1 MFHDLTTTTRTS
13 SIGSTVA
20 TTGARLLAASGLAM
34 GLSLSSAVPASAA
47 VDVYTDA
54 RGDLSGGADIRRVR
68 VANGEDFVRVK
79 VKHDDLR
86 RSYRSGSSLGVFL
99 DTDRERNGAEYVFL
113 GGTFAGTDYALLKA
127 DGWKAASRRAVPL
140 RCGYRMRLDF
150 AQDTA
155 IVTMDRGCLANPGAV
170 RVEVRTGH
178 DMGPDGGGTARD
190 WLGAKRDFTPWVK
203 RG

>member
-1 MFHDLTTTTRTS
+1 MFHHLSTTTAPTS
-13 SIGSTVA
+13 ATTVV
-20 TTGARLLAASGLAM
+20 TTGARLFAATGLAL
-34 GLSLSSAVPASAA
+34 GLSLTSAGPASAA
-47 VDVYTDA
+47 VDVFADA
-54 RGDLSGGADIRRVR
+54 RGDMAGGADIHRVR

-99 DTDRERNGAEYVFL
+99 DTDRDRSGAEYVFL
-113 GGTFAGTDYALLKA
+113 GGTFEGSDYALLRA

-150 AQDTA
+150 AKDTA
-155 IVTMDRGCLANPGAV
+155 IVTMDRGCLADPGAV
-170 RVEVRTGH
+170 RVEVRTG
-178 DMGPDGGGTARD
+178 DDLGPDGDGTARD
-190 WLGAKRDFTPWVK
+190 WLGGKREFTPWVK